1 MAVPSVAADTPAAA
15 EAPAVLGTS
24 GAREER
30 VAGRRR
36 EWPLALLFLAPSAAV
51 FAVFVFYPL
60 YRTIQLS
67 MYRSGPFGRLGEFEG
82 LSNLTDVLGS
92 DEFRHSLGVT
102 FQFSAITVPLGL
114 ALGLGLAVLAHERLR
129 GISVYRT
136 IFASTVATSVAVASI
151 MWLLLL
157 NPSVGVVN
165 AFLEWLG
172 QDRIDFIN
180 EPGWALWT
188 VSITTV
194 WLNLGF
200 SFIVISAGLQSV
212 PDDLLESARMDG
224 AGAWRR
230 FRHVTLPMLSPT
242 LLFVLV
248 VLSIN
253 AFQSFGQIDLLTEG
267 GPNDRTRVLVYA
279 IFQEVR
285 RGDPSTA
292 AAQAVALFGILFLL
306 TIVQLRVLE
315 RRVFYG

>member
-1 MAVPSVAADTPAAA
+1 MAVPSVAADTPVAA
-15 EAPAVLGTS
+15 EAPPALGAS
-24 GAREER
+24 GSREER

-36 EWPLALLFLAPSAAV
+36 EWPLALLFLAPSALV
-51 FAVFVFYPL
+51 FGVFVFYPL

-82 LSNLTDVLGS
+82 LSNLGDVLGS

-102 FQFSAITVPLGL
+102 LRFSAITVPLGL
-114 ALGLGLAVLAHERLR
+114 VLGLGLAVLAHERLR

-172 QDRIDFIN
+172 RDRIDFIN

-230 FRHVTLPMLSPT
+230 FRHVTLPLLSPT
-242 LLFVLV
+242 LLFVFV

-306 TIVQLRVLE
+306 TIIQLRVLE

>member
-1 MAVPSVAADTPAAA
+1 V
-15 EAPAVLGTS
+15 
-24 GAREER
+24 
-30 VAGRRR
+30 
-36 EWPLALLFLAPSAAV
+36 V

-60 YRTIQLS
+60 YRTVQLS
-67 MYRSGPFGRLGEFEG
+67 MYRSGPFGRLGEFVG
-82 LSNLTDVLGS
+82 LSNLNDVLS
-92 DEFRHSLGVT
+92 SSEFRHSLIVT
-102 FQFSAITVPLGL
+102 LEFSAITVPLGL
-114 ALGLGLAVLAHERLR
+114 VLGLALAVLAHERVR

-136 IFASTVATSVAVASI
+136 LFASTVATSVAVASI

-157 NPSVGVVN
+157 NPSVGLVN
-165 AFLEWLG
+165 AFLDWAG
-172 QDRIDFIN
+172 HDRIDFLN

-188 VSITTV
+188 VAFTTV
-194 WLNLGF
+194 WLHLGF

-212 PDDLLESARMDG
+212 PDELVESARMDG
-224 AGAWRR
+224 AGGWRR

-242 LLFVLV
+242 LLFVFV

-292 AAQAVALFGILFLL
+292 AAQAVALFVILFVL

>member
-15 EAPAVLGTS
+15 EAPPVLGTS
-24 GAREER
+24 GSREER

-51 FAVFVFYPL
+51 FGVFVFYPL

-67 MYRSGPFGRLGEFEG
+67 MYRSGPFGRLGEFVG
-82 LSNLTDVLGS
+82 VSNIGDVLGS

-102 FQFSAITVPLGL
+102 LRFSAITVPLGL
-114 ALGLGLAVLAHERLR
+114 VLGLGLAVLAHERLR

-136 IFASTVATSVAVASI
+136 LFASTVATSVAVASI

-172 QDRIDFIN
+172 RDRIDFIN

-212 PDDLLESARMDG
+212 PDELLESARMDG

-230 FRHVTLPMLSPT
+230 FRHVTLPLLSPT
-242 LLFVLV
+242 LLFVFV

-253 AFQSFGQIDLLTEG
+253 AFQSFGQIDLLTQG

-292 AAQAVALFGILFLL
+292 AAQAVALFGILFVL
-306 TIVQLRVLE
+306 TIIQLRILE

>member
-1 MAVPSVAADTPAAA
+1 MAVPSVATDTPAAA
-15 EAPAVLGTS
+15 EAPPALGTS

-36 EWPLALLFLAPSAAV
+36 EWPLALLFLLPSAVV

-60 YRTIQLS
+60 YRTVQLS
-67 MYRSGPFGRLGEFEG
+67 MYRSGPFGRLGEFVG
-82 LSNLTDVLGS
+82 VSNLNDVLS
-92 DEFRHSLGVT
+92 SEDFRHSLWVT
-102 FQFSAITVPLGL
+102 LQFSAITVPLGL
-114 ALGLGLAVLAHERLR
+114 VLGLALAVLAHERVR
-129 GISVYRT
+129 GIAVYRT
-136 IFASTVATSVAVASI
+136 LFASTVATSVAVASI

-157 NPSVGVVN
+157 NPSVGLVN
-165 AFLEWLG
+165 AFLDWAG
-172 QDRIDFIN
+172 QDR
-180 EPGWALWT
+180 
-188 VSITTV
+188 ITTV
-194 WLNLGF
+194 WLHLGF
-200 SFIVISAGLQSV
+200 TFIVISAGLQSV
-212 PDDLLESARMDG
+212 PDELLESARMDG

-230 FRHVTLPMLSPT
+230 FRHVTLPLLSPT
-242 LLFVLV
+242 LLFVFV

-306 TIVQLRVLE
+306 TIIQLRVLE

>member
-1 MAVPSVAADTPAAA
+1 V
-15 EAPAVLGTS
+15 
-24 GAREER
+24 
-30 VAGRRR
+30 
-36 EWPLALLFLAPSAAV
+36 V

-60 YRTIQLS
+60 YRTVQLS
-67 MYRSGPFGRLGEFEG
+67 MYRSGPFGRLGEFVG
-82 LSNLTDVLGS
+82 ISNLNDVLS
-92 DEFRHSLGVT
+92 SSEFRHSLGVT
-102 FQFSAITVPLGL
+102 LQFSAITVPLGL
-114 ALGLGLAVLAHERLR
+114 VLGLGLALLAHERLR
-129 GISVYRT
+129 GIAVYRT
-136 IFASTVATSVAVASI
+136 LFASTVATSVAVASI

-157 NPSVGVVN
+157 NPSVGLVN
-165 AFLEWLG
+165 AFLDWIG

-188 VSITTV
+188 VAFTTV
-194 WLNLGF
+194 WLHLGF
-200 SFIVISAGLQSV
+200 TFIVISAGLQSV
-212 PDDLLESARMDG
+212 PDELLESARMDG

-230 FRHVTLPMLSPT
+230 FRHVTLPLLSPT

-306 TIVQLRVLE
+306 TIIQLRVLE